1 MKVKTTHQNGRVTLA
16 LKGRLDTATAK
27 DAMAEINRQLA
38 DCGNV
43 TELVC
48 DASELNYISSSGLR
62 VLLSLMKRYK
72 TFRMVEVQP
81 DIYHVLDIT
90 GFIKMMPVEKALR
103 RLNID
108 RNDLIGQGS
117 VGTVYRIDEDTII
130 KVFREGTTIEE
141 VRTEITM
148 AKEAFVLGMPT
159 AISYDIVR
167 VGNQYGLVYELL
179 QADTLSACIRR
190 DPKNIDNYAKVY
202 ASLFR
207 QMHNIQVPQGTFI
220 PDAQELEEQ
229 AVRHISRYFDASDID
244 LLLRIVHSIP
254 QSNRLL
260 HCDLQ
265 TKNAMIQNEEPML
278 IDMGEVGYGHPM
290 IDLGHSYS
298 PMVALIGD
306 YEQIIGLP
314 QQLAN
319 DVWYRMIKYYFEGE
333 PQEVIDHR
341 IEQVEAV
348 ACVRN
353 FSWLALSDSFPE
365 SLIRQCQE
373 VFETRV
379 TKRKD
384 HLLRVCE
391 TFNDWE
397 L

>member
-1 MKVKTTHQNGRVTLA
+1 
-16 LKGRLDTATAK
+16 
-27 DAMAEINRQLA
+27 
-38 DCGNV
+38 
-43 TELVC
+43 
-48 DASELNYISSSGLR
+48 
-62 VLLSLMKRYK
+62 
-72 TFRMVEVQP
+72 
-81 DIYHVLDIT
+81 
-90 GFIKMMPVEKALR
+90 
-103 RLNID
+103 
-108 RNDLIGQGS
+108 
-117 VGTVYRIDEDTII
+117 
-130 KVFREGTTIEE
+130 
-141 VRTEITM
+141 
-148 AKEAFVLGMPT
+148 
-159 AISYDIVR
+159 
-167 VGNQYGLVYELL
+167 
-179 QADTLSACIRR
+179 
-190 DPKNIDNYAKVY
+190 
-202 ASLFR
+202 
-207 QMHNIQVPQGTFI
+207 
-220 PDAQELEEQ
+220 
-229 AVRHISRYFDASDID
+229 
-244 LLLRIVHSIP
+244 
-254 QSNRLL
+254 
-260 HCDLQ
+260 
-265 TKNAMIQNEEPML
+265 MIQNEEPML

-391 TFNDWE
+391 TFDDWK